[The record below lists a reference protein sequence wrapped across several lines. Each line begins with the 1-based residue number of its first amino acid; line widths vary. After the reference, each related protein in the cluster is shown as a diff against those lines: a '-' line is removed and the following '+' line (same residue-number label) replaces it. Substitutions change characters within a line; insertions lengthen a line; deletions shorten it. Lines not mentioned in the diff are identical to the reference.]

1 MAGLR
6 PVLCAIALLGATAAG
21 AHAQH
26 NVPPGAADALRRDIL
41 RSAHDPLAV
50 QLPPADSF
58 QLGGRTIAAGE
69 RFPGRA
75 AAAYGDL
82 VVIGTVLGDAIAVD
96 GDIVVQRGGHITG
109 DALAIRGR
117 IRQAGGI
124 VDGEIRSLSSL
135 VSGER
140 ATTALTGAERT
151 KRAVYIVGSVLA
163 VAMLIG
169 LGVLLFAGDNLAG
182 VVETL
187 EQNFARSFLVGI
199 AGELALAPVLIVGLV
214 GLAITII
221 GILLIPFAAVAY
233 VLAAAGLFT
242 LGFLAIARVTGNS
255 LSRPG
260 TGHPTERQRSLRA
273 LTMGVLIYFAIWLV
287 AAGFSWSA
295 VAGPILRIV
304 AAIITWVAVTAGAGA
319 VILSRG
325 GTRRQAR
332 ETAKPEIEDSR
343 SWETPTPVSG
353 VVAARRPTPSPM
365 REVR

>member
-6 PVLCAIALLGATAAG
+6 PVLCALTLLGAVSTG
-21 AHAQH
+21 AHAQR
-26 NVPPGAADALRRDIL
+26 NVPPGAADALRLDIL
-41 RSAHDPLAV
+41 RSARDPLAV

-69 RFPGRA
+69 TFQGRA

-82 VVIGTVLGDAIAVD
+82 VVNGTVSGDAIAVD
-96 GDIVVQRGGHITG
+96 GDVVIRKGGHITG

-117 IRQAGGI
+117 VRQAGGL

-135 VSGER
+135 VTEDRS
-140 ATTALTGAERT
+140 AFQPTGAART
-151 KRAVYIVGSVLA
+151 KRAVMIVGSVLA
-163 VAMLIG
+163 VALLIG
-169 LGVLLFAGDNLAG
+169 LGVLLFAGDNLAS
-182 VVETL
+182 VVDTL
-187 EQNFARSFLVGI
+187 ERNFGRSFLVGL
-199 AGELALAPVLIVGLV
+199 AGELALAPVLIIGLV
-214 GLAITII
+214 GLAITIL

-255 LSRPG
+255 LTRPNG
-260 TGHPTERQRSLRA
+260 NRGERKVSLRA
-273 LTMGVLIYFAIWLV
+273 LTMGVLVYFAIWLV
-287 AAGFSWSA
+287 AAGFSWSS
-295 VAGPILRIV
+295 VAGPILRII

-325 GTRRQAR
+325 GTRREAH
-332 ETAKPEIEDSR
+332 TTTKTEIEDSH

-353 VVAARRPTPSPM
+353 VVAARRPTPAPM

>member
-6 PVLCAIALLGATAAG
+6 PVLCAIALLCAAAAG
-21 AHAQH
+21 AHAQR

-41 RSAHDPLAV
+41 RSASDPLAV
-50 QLPPADSF
+50 RLPPADSF

-69 RFPGRA
+69 RYAGRA

-82 VVIGTVLGDAIAVD
+82 VVLGTVLGDAIAVD
-96 GDIVVQRGGHITG
+96 GDIIVQKGGHITG
-109 DALAIRGR
+109 DALAIRGHV
-117 IRQAGGI
+117 RQAGGL

-135 VSGER
+135 VTGDR
-140 ATTALTGAERT
+140 AAKALSGAERT

-163 VAMLIG
+163 VALLIG

-187 EQNFARSFLVGI
+187 EQSFARSFLIGI
-199 AGELALAPVLIVGLV
+199 AGELALAPVLVVGLV
-214 GLAITII
+214 GLAITLL
-221 GILLIPFAAVAY
+221 GILLIPFAVVAY
-233 VLAAAGLFT
+233 VLAGAGLFT

-255 LSRPG
+255 LRLPG
-260 TGHPTERQRSLRA
+260 AGESGERQRSLRA
-273 LTMGVLIYFAIWLV
+273 LTMGVLVYFAIWLV
-287 AAGFSWSA
+287 AAGFSWSP
-295 VAGPILRIV
+295 VAGPVLRIV
-304 AAIITWVAVTAGAGA
+304 ATIITWVAVTAGAGA

-325 GTRRQAR
+325 GTRRRTR
-332 ETAKPEIEDSR
+332 ETPKPEIEDSR

>member
-6 PVLCAIALLGATAAG
+6 PVLCALALIGATVTG
-21 AHAQH
+21 ARAQS

-41 RSAHDPLAV
+41 RSARDPLAV
-50 QLPPADSF
+50 KLPPADSF

-69 RFPGRA
+69 SYRGRA

-82 VVIGTVLGDAIAVD
+82 VVNGTVNGDAISVD
-96 GDIVVQRGGHITG
+96 GDIVVQKGGRITG

-117 IRQAGGI
+117 VRQEGGL

-135 VSGER
+135 STGDQSSF
-140 ATTALTGAERT
+140 LPTGAART
-151 KRAVYIVGSVLA
+151 KRAVLIVGSVLA
-163 VAMLIG
+163 VALLIG

-182 VVETL
+182 VVAEL
-187 EQNFARSFLVGI
+187 ERNFGRSFLVGI

-214 GLAITII
+214 GLAITIL

-242 LGFLAIARVTGNS
+242 LGFLAIARLTGDRLTRGS
-255 LSRPG
+255 ASPAG
-260 TGHPTERQRSLRA
+260 ERKISVRA
-273 LTMGVLIYFAIWLV
+273 LTMGVLVYFAIWLI
-287 AAGFSWSA
+287 AAGFSWSS
-295 VAGPILRIV
+295 VAGPILRVI
-304 AAIITWVAVTAGAGA
+304 AAIITWVACTAGAGA
-319 VILSRG
+319 VIISRG
-325 GTRRQAR
+325 GTRRVSPV
-332 ETAKPEIEDSR
+332 EAKAEIEDSR

-353 VVAARRPTPSPM
+353 VVAARRPTPAPI

>member
-6 PVLCAIALLGATAAG
+6 PVLCALAVFAG
-21 AHAQH
+21 LTSAAHAQR
-26 NVPPGAADALRRDIL
+26 NVPPGAADALKRDIQ
-41 RSAHDPLAV
+41 RSARDPLAV

-69 RFPGRA
+69 TFRGRA
-75 AAAYGDL
+75 AAAYGNL
-82 VVIGTVLGDAIAVD
+82 VVVGTVFGDAIAVD
-96 GDIVVQRGGHITG
+96 GDIVVQKGGRITG

-117 IRQAGGI
+117 VLQAGGR
-124 VDGEIRSLSSL
+124 VDGEIRALSSL
-135 VSGER
+135 VTEDRSV
-140 ATTALTGAERT
+140 APATGAERT

-187 EQNFARSFLVGI
+187 ERNFGRAFLVGI
-199 AGELALAPVLIVGLV
+199 AGELALAPVLIIGLV
-214 GLAITII
+214 GLAITIL

-242 LGFLAIARVTGNS
+242 LGFLAIARVTGKS
-255 LSRPG
+255 LMRASAVRG
-260 TGHPTERQRSLRA
+260 TERQNSLRA

-287 AAGFSWSA
+287 AAGFSWSST
-295 VAGPILRIV
+295 AGPILRVV

-325 GTRRQAR
+325 GTRREAVVP
-332 ETAKPEIEDSR
+332 EKLEIEDSR

-353 VVAARRPTPSPM
+353 VVAARRPTPAPM
-365 REVR
+365 REMR

>member
-6 PVLCAIALLGATAAG
+6 PVLCALLVIGGATSG
-21 AHAQH
+21 AHAQS
-26 NVPPGAADALRRDIL
+26 NVPPGAAESLRRDIQ
-41 RSAHDPLAV
+41 RSARDPLAV

-58 QLGGRTIAAGE
+58 RLGGLTIAAGE
-69 RFPGRA
+69 RFQGRA

-82 VVIGTVLGDAIAVD
+82 VVNGTIVGDAIAVD
-96 GDIVVQRGGHITG
+96 GDIIVQKGGRITG

-117 IRQAGGI
+117 VRQAGGL

-135 VSGER
+135 VTEDR
-140 ATTALTGAERT
+140 AATQLTGAERT

-187 EQNFARSFLVGI
+187 ERNFGRSFLVGI
-199 AGELALAPVLIVGLV
+199 AGELALAPVLIIVLV
-214 GLAITII
+214 GLAITIL

-255 LSRPG
+255 LTRASAARG
-260 TGHPTERQRSLRA
+260 SERQNSLRA
-273 LTMGVLIYFAIWLV
+273 LTMGVLVYFAIWLV

-295 VAGPILRIV
+295 TAGPILRVV

-325 GTRRQAR
+325 GTRREVVVPER
-332 ETAKPEIEDSR
+332 TEIEDSR

-353 VVAARRPTPSPM
+353 VVAARRPTPAPM

>member
-1 MAGLR
+1 VAGHR
-6 PVLCAIALLGATAAG
+6 PVVRAFALLVALVSG

-41 RSAHDPLAV
+41 RRTRDPLAV
-50 QLPPADSF
+50 ALPPADSF

-69 RFPGRA
+69 RYQGRA

-96 GDIVVQRGGHITG
+96 GDVVIQKGGHVAG

-117 IRQAGGI
+117 VRQEGGL

-135 VSGER
+135 VTEDRPSAKLSG
-140 ATTALTGAERT
+140 AART
-151 KRAVYIVGSVLA
+151 KRAVYLVGSVLT

-187 EQNFARSFLVGI
+187 ERSFARSFLVGI

-255 LSRPG
+255 LSRPS
-260 TGHPTERQRSLRA
+260 TDQRSERQRSLRA

-287 AAGFSWSA
+287 AAGFSWSS
-295 VAGPILRIV
+295 VAGPLLRVV

-325 GTRRQAR
+325 GTRRVVI
-332 ETAKPEIEDSR
+332 EPAKLEIEDSR

-353 VVAARRPTPSPM
+353 VVAARRPTPAPM